1 MSMYY
6 YIGADNQR
14 QGPVEAEQLPSL
26 GVTKES
32 YVWTKG
38 MKDWDQ
44 VKNVRG
50 LDYLFPQVIPSSSTI
65 AIPPFE
71 RPVSPDQLSS
81 TYPLADNFLESPQP
95 LYEEKSA
102 TGWLIAAY
110 IFALLGGYLGMI
122 IGIMVFMAKEK
133 VKDANGTE
141 TKVPKYK
148 KNHRTLGLIAAI
160 LSVISIFVWK
170 FAVA

>member
-1 MSMYY
+1 MSKYY
-6 YIGADNQR
+6 YIGTDNQR

-26 GVTKES
+26 GVTTES

-50 LDYLFPQVIPSSSTI
+50 LDYLFPQVIISTSTI
-65 AIPPFE
+65 AEPPYE
-71 RPVSPDQLSS
+71 RPDSLDHSS
-81 TYPLADNFLESPQP
+81 IHPLAHDFLKSPQSP
-95 LYEEKSA
+95 YEEKSA

-110 IFALLGGYLGMI
+110 IFAALGGYLGMI

-133 VKDANGTE
+133 VKDPNGGE
-141 TKVPKYK
+141 TKVLKYK